1 MKKLILLNIILTFVS
16 FYTMATT
23 TLSSEIKK
31 HELTLSWEGI
41 VPKST
46 FPGVS
51 GEFLGET
58 IVTSALRSEKIDK
71 NDDSRK
77 ESERTEELIIKS
89 LIKIKNNGTT
99 SAKNNSIILN
109 KINVFQ
115 TKDSVSNTLEKNRE
129 SSMKIN
135 HYARINTDNST
146 ESKYALMID
155 LRTSV
160 IDSDVPPSHYRVMM
174 PLIFS
179 VNI

>member
-1 MKKLILLNIILTFVS
+1 
-16 FYTMATT
+16 
-23 TLSSEIKK
+23 
-31 HELTLSWEGI
+31 
-41 VPKST
+41 
-46 FPGVS
+46 
-51 GEFLGET
+51 
-58 IVTSALRSEKIDK
+58 IDK

>member
-51 GEFLGET
+51 GEFLGKT

-99 SAKNNSIILN
+99 SSENNSIILN

-129 SSMKIN
+129 SSIKIN